1 MTSPEATTK
10 VIYILG
16 TARGGTSIF
25 GRVLGTIG
33 GAGHGGEL
41 RRLWNPGLRPGSTCG
56 CGKPRAE
63 CAIWSRLLTP
73 GAPYLEPSLS
83 EVARLQET
91 AAPVE
96 HSWWKALRIIRSSAQ
111 PAPGTAEARYLSA
124 FCALY
129 RAFACATGSS
139 VVIDS
144 SKNPADAALL
154 ALTRDVATYCVQIV
168 RDPRGVAFSRRK
180 RRAPEEPGRAGPGDA
195 AKTAA
200 YWVMQHL
207 SFEAVRRRYGREREL
222 LVRYEDFV
230 AAPGATVAGV
240 ARLAGASPPASP
252 LPVGEPIELP
262 VSHEPDTTS
271 TKFSA
276 PQVALRPDSRWER
289 ELHPLDRSLMALLT
303 YPLLRR
309 YGYPVRGKQRADHR
323 PR

>member
-1 MTSPEATTK
+1 VTPQETTTK

-25 GRVLGTIG
+25 GRVLATMG
-33 GAGHGGEL
+33 GAAHGGEL
-41 RRLWNPGLRPGSTCG
+41 RRLWNPGLRPGRTCG
-56 CGKPRAE
+56 CGRPRGE
-63 CAIWSRLLTP
+63 CQIWSKLLVP
-73 GAPYLEPSLS
+73 GASYLEPSLS
-83 EVARLQET
+83 EVARLQDS

-96 HSWWKALRIIRSSAQ
+96 HSWWKALKILRSSE
-111 PAPGTAEARYLSA
+111 PPPPTTAAGRYLA
-124 FCALY
+124 VFCDLY
-129 RAFACATGSS
+129 RAFARASGSS

-154 ALTRDVATYCVQIV
+154 VLSQDVATYCVQIV

-180 RRAPEEPGRAGPGDA
+180 RRTPHDLDRARPRDT

-200 YWVMQHL
+200 YWAMHHL
-207 SFEAVRRRYGREREL
+207 SFEAIRRRYGRERAL

-230 AAPGATVAGV
+230 DAPSGIVGAV
-240 ARLAGASPPASP
+240 ARLVGAGPPPSD
-252 LPVGEPIELP
+252 LPVGVPIELP

-276 PQVALRPDSRWER
+276 PQVVLRPDARWEK
-289 ELHPLDRSLMALLT
+289 ELHPADRFLATLLT

-309 YGYPVRGKQRADHR
+309 YGYPVRAR
-323 PR
+323 PRIERGGS